1 MSQLVAHKLS
11 SLTIG
16 AKSDDLLS
24 PYRVPSASKKRKRK
38 REKDRKDRYE
48 RMKNKRVQKKL
59 SWHHL
64 LRMNNSVCKGKTER
78 LQSECYA
85 LREENQKLKD
95 IIKSG
100 KFDELAFEK
109 RQTKKVKPM
118 TGIPWNH
125 ILQVAQL

>member
-64 LRMNNSVCKGKTER
+64 LRMNNSVTTDSARKR
-78 LQSECYA
+78 
-85 LREENQKLKD
+85 LKD
-95 IIKSG
+95 CRVNVMPSGRKTKS
-100 KFDELAFEK
+100 
-109 RQTKKVKPM
+109 
-118 TGIPWNH
+118 
-125 ILQVAQL
+125 